1 MKALPVQEMS
11 PQTEMHQQ
19 MQELLEASLRGLL
32 QILNAQEGSI
42 CWLNIS
48 TQELVVT
55 IAVGPRSTGHLG
67 HRQPMGQGA
76 SGQVALNR
84 QPLLVKDVSTRQGLA
99 GRDTY
104 RTRSFLCVPIQTPTQ
119 FYGVLN
125 LTDKATGETFTEVD
139 LDRATKVAG
148 QLVTALHAV
157 RRTDALQHQ
166 VEMAE
171 KFSAIGRLAAG
182 LVHELSNPLDAVNR
196 YANLMLGIVPDGH
209 LRDYLMQIKT
219 GLNRM
224 ATTVRTLGHFAHLPS
239 DHNSVLSVNQTVEEA
254 LQDLGMLLYP
264 QIKVIRLLAPN
275 LPRIPDYGFSQVVTN
290 LIKNACDAMPN
301 SGTLTLRT
309 EATETG
315 VLLTVS
321 DTGVGIPESLQSAI
335 FEPFFTTKIPGRGTG
350 LGLAISQ
357 EIVNRYQGTL
367 SVKSEVGR
375 GTTFSV
381 TLPLTSP

>member
-1 MKALPVQEMS
+1 M
-11 PQTEMHQQ
+11 
-19 MQELLEASLRGLL
+19 
-32 QILNAQEGSI
+32 
-42 CWLNIS
+42 
-48 TQELVVT
+48 
-55 IAVGPRSTGHLG
+55 
-67 HRQPMGQGA
+67 
-76 SGQVALNR
+76 
-84 QPLLVKDVSTRQGLA
+84 A

-104 RTRSFLCVPIQTPTQ
+104 RTRSFLCVPIQTLTE

-125 LTDKATGETFTEVD
+125 LTDKTTDETFTESD
-139 LDRATKVAG
+139 LEHVTRVAG
-148 QLVTALHAV
+148 QLATALSAV
-157 RRTDALQHQ
+157 RRTDTLQRQ
-166 VEMAE
+166 VEMSE
-171 KFSAIGRLAAG
+171 KFSAIGRIAAG

-196 YANLMLGIVPDGH
+196 YANLMLGLVPAEGH
-209 LRDYLMQIKT
+209 LRDYLLQIKA

-224 ATTVRTLGHFAHLPS
+224 TTTVRTLGHFARLPS
-239 DHNSVLSVNQTVEEA
+239 DHRLVLSINQTVEEA

-264 QIKVIRLLAPN
+264 QIKVIRLLVPN

-290 LIKNACDAMPN
+290 LIKNACDAMP
-301 SGTLTLRT
+301 SGGTLTIRT
-309 EATETG
+309 EATKTG

-381 TLPLTSP
+381 TLPLRTP